1 MEITLYD
8 KDWFTDDI
16 SAGFII
22 NNQPREKLNL
32 DRNSDSNA
40 GHFMTCIPADKYIG
54 SNCNDIM
61 KLDGMDIT
69 KNEIFKQNETF
80 GLIDDLFIEA
90 HLIAPEFLKP
100 FKSIVKEIDSNNLS
114 NTINVEINN
123 WKASTLLDTSIYH
136 FIQDVFIN
144 DRIDFV
150 GSYDF
155 IEAIKESNDDADFMN
170 WMMLE
175 SAYSGVNMDCSDKH
189 YYIKFESWMAVVE
202 ASAFIIK

>member
-80 GLIDDLFIEA
+80 GLIDDLFIEVS
-90 HLIAPEFLKP
+90 KR
-100 FKSIVKEIDSNNLS
+100 
-114 NTINVEINN
+114 VEAFQLFI
-123 WKASTLLDTSIYH
+123 STLIVFDKLLESIC
-136 FIQDVFIN
+136 FT
-144 DRIDFV
+144 IDLKGFKNS
-150 GSYDF
+150 G
-155 IEAIKESNDDADFMN
+155 AIK
-170 WMMLE
+170 
-175 SAYSGVNMDCSDKH
+175 
-189 YYIKFESWMAVVE
+189 
-202 ASAFIIK
+202 